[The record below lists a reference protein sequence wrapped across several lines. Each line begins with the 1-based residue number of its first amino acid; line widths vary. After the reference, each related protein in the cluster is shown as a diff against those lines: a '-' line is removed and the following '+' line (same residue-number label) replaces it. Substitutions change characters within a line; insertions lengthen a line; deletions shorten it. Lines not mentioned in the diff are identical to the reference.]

1 MLKMSAIR
9 LALLVALCGTAFAQ
23 EPVLMPLPREVQAIG
38 ILSLAHGLTISV
50 PGGDPEDKAA
60 ATDLAATL
68 KERGVPSSVK
78 PSVRV
83 VLLRAA
89 DSSAPAIL
97 ARHHIELIPAMQD
110 EGYAIVSEG
119 DTTYDIAST
128 AAGIFYG
135 AQTIAQLV
143 TVQGSSATLH
153 TAVIRDWPAMKYRGF
168 SQDLSRGPVS
178 TLAYQEHIVRVL
190 AQFKAN
196 IYSPYCEVALA
207 YPGNPLPAP
216 YHGAMTPEDVAALV
230 AFAKP
235 YHVTIIP
242 EQEAFGHLHHALMF
256 EQYSSLAETP
266 HGSALAPQAPGSIEL
281 IDHWFQQI
289 ATMFPGPFLH
299 IGADEVNELG
309 LGQSK
314 QVVAAQGEPKTY
326 MDFLTRIH
334 AQLQP
339 LKRKLLFWG
348 DIAMNNPELVKKLPS
363 DMIAVAWDYDPRP
376 QGFDKWIRP
385 YTDAGMETWV
395 APGIN
400 NWNRIYPNN
409 DEALRNIQG
418 FVADGQRLGATGE
431 LNTMW
436 NVDEDNEGLFN
447 NNWYGV
453 LFGAAAGWQP
463 GSSSIPRF
471 QQSFGQV
478 FHGDSSG
485 KVNEAQLELTAASI
499 TFRKAGFKYG
509 AMTDLF
515 WSDPWSEQG
524 RLASTRILPIA
535 HDLRM
540 HAERAITLIHEAQA
554 VAPLRE
560 PDALNAMEIGA
571 RRIDFVA
578 YKFQMADAILTAY
591 RQAVEQENGT
601 KAKDAPLFHITYFY
615 QDLISTYGQ
624 LRDMY
629 QDAWHKE
636 NRSYALQNVMVHYDM
651 SMQLW
656 MQRSDLFRDA
666 KLHFGQTK
674 TLPIPE
680 KLGMPAMQVEPM
692 PYKR

>member
-1 MLKMSAIR
+1 MKLSAIIR
-9 LALLVALCGTAFAQ
+9 SALFLTLGTTAFPQ
-23 EPVLMPLPREVQAIG
+23 EPALVPLPREVRSLGSI
-38 ILSLAHGLTISV
+38 SLAHGLNISV
-50 PGGDPEDKAA
+50 PGGDAEDKAA
-60 ATDLAATL
+60 AADLAGTL
-68 KERGVPSSVK
+68 KERGIQPSAR
-78 PSVRV
+78 PSVHIIFLRV
-83 VLLRAA
+83 TVRSAA
-89 DSSAPAIL
+89 AIL
-97 ARHHIELIPAMQD
+97 ARNHIELTPAMHD

-119 DTTYDIAST
+119 NTTYDIAST
-128 AAGIFYG
+128 SAGIFYG
-135 AQTIAQLV
+135 AQTLAQLI
-143 TVQGSSATLH
+143 TVDHSVAMLH
-153 TAVIRDWPAMKYRGF
+153 AVILRDWPAMKYRGL
-168 SQDLSRGPVS
+168 SHDLSRGPIS
-178 TLAYQEHIVRVL
+178 TLAFQQHIIRVL

-196 IYSPYCEVALA
+196 IYSPYCEVSLA

-216 YHGAMTPEDVAALV
+216 YHGAMTPADVAALV
-230 AFAKP
+230 AYAKP

-266 HGSALAPQAPGSIEL
+266 HGSALAPQALGSIEL
-281 IDHWFQQI
+281 IDQWFRQI

-299 IGADEVNELG
+299 VGGDEVNELG

-314 QVVAAQGEPKTY
+314 ERVAQQGEPKTY
-326 MDFLTRIH
+326 MDFLMRIH

-339 LKRKLLFWG
+339 LKKKLLFWG
-348 DIAMNNPELVKKLPS
+348 DIAMSHPDLVKKLPS

-385 YTDAGMETWV
+385 FTDIGMETWV

-418 FVADGQRLGATGE
+418 FVSDGQRLGATGE

-463 GSSSIPRF
+463 GSSSIPVF
-471 QQSFGQV
+471 HQSFGQV
-478 FHGDSSG
+478 FHGDFSG
-485 KVNEAQLELTAASI
+485 KLNQAQLELTEASMA
-499 TFRKAGFKYG
+499 FRKAGFKYG

-515 WSDPWSEQG
+515 WADPWSEQG
-524 RLASTRILPIA
+524 RLDSAKILPVA
-535 HDLRM
+535 HTIRM
-540 HAERAITLIHEAQA
+540 HAERAITLIHEAQ
-554 VAPLRE
+554 VSAPLRE
-560 PDALNAMEIGA
+560 PDALNAMEIAA

-578 YKFQMADAILTAY
+578 YKFQMADEILTAY
-591 RQAVEQENGT
+591 RQAVEQNNGT
-601 KAKDAPLFHITYFY
+601 KAKGAPLFHISYFY

-629 QDAWHKE
+629 QDAWQKE

-656 MQRSDLFRDA
+656 MLRSDLFRDA
-666 KLHFGQTK
+666 KLHFTQTRI
-674 TLPIPE
+674 LPVPQE
-680 KLGMPAMQVEPM
+680 LGMPA
-692 PYKR
+692 YR